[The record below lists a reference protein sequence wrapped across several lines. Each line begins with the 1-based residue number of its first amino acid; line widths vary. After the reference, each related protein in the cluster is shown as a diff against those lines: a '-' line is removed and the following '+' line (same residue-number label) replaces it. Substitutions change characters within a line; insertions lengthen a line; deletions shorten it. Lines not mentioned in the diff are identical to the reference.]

1 MVNAA
6 APHSLPLAQI
16 SNNDGPSDHGA
27 NNAIE
32 IGGEDFAPPANVSVP
47 ATNRPHAL
55 NATAPPFVPS
65 SLSFGTTSANHP
77 FPAYYAP
84 PQASALPCAAAHYA
98 YPPHYFP
105 APTAEQRIAGIFQTL
120 EDVARIAESIRAWV
134 QASPRAYV
142 RPELFALAHDVKRA
156 AGRAKQEA
164 RAITSETERYATM
177 QPKGEAHAITD
188 GLIVLEER
196 ARTVW
201 NICNGGLMTLGNVQY
216 LDTLKQQSAAI
227 ENYLAQRQLAANVS
241 PPPDASQLAMLP
253 QASSATN
260 APREEPNIVVQALSS
275 VQENC
280 SVVAPVVV
288 APAPPLSSAVAIAQ
302 AKTDPS
308 DARAALALSAPAT
321 EITPSPRKEF
331 SRPQG
336 APTNDG
342 WKVVENGR
350 ARPCKS
356 SVQEEAAPVS
366 LVRPSSPI
374 SLTPVDTPRATDSN
388 TAHLLASSATPEAPT
403 TAPVLSKKELRKAR
417 AVAEAAEIAA
427 ALAER
432 KLADREIKELQE
444 KCFSLVAE
452 THRLH
457 LEIIAADACA
467 LVTLLPQLAE
477 IRNRYDEA
485 IRKLEAILPIENL
498 LQTKKSQK
506 KSERLRS
513 VQPPLSFEALMQTK
527 AQEIFQIMLE
537 PNGAAMLLEKL
548 QQFAEEFK
556 DWAKQYVQ
564 SIVDRAP
571 RDVRIKARDRA
582 RAAND
587 LFHSLS
593 TMN

>member
-1 MVNAA
+1 MMNVA
-6 APHSLPLAQI
+6 APQPLPPAKT
-16 SNNDGPSDHGA
+16 SNNDGPPEHGA
-27 NNAIE
+27 NTIE
-32 IGGEDFAPPANVSVP
+32 IGGENFSPP

-55 NATAPPFVPS
+55 NAAARPFVPS

-77 FPAYYAP
+77 FPAYDAP
-84 PQASALPCAAAHYA
+84 PQASALPCEAAHYA
-98 YPPHYFP
+98 YPQYCFS
-105 APTAEQRIAGIFQTL
+105 APTVEQRIAGIFQTL
-120 EDVARIAESIRAWV
+120 EDVARIAESICTWV
-134 QASPRAYV
+134 QALSRAYV
-142 RPELFALAHDVKRA
+142 QPELFALAHDVKRA
-156 AGRAKQEA
+156 AGSAKKEA
-164 RAITSETERYATM
+164 RAITNETKCYATM
-177 QPKGEAHAITD
+177 QPGGEAHAITD

-201 NICNGGLMTLGNVQY
+201 NICNDGLMTLGNVQY
-216 LDTLKQQSAAI
+216 LGTLKQQSAAI
-227 ENYLAQRQLAANVS
+227 EYYLAQRQLAANVFQPS
-241 PPPDASQLAMLP
+241 EAPRLATLP
-253 QASSATN
+253 QVSPASN
-260 APREEPNIVVQALSS
+260 APSGKPQINAQALLL
-275 VQENC
+275 VQENQ
-280 SVVAPVVV
+280 SVVDAVVV
-288 APAPPLSSAVAIAQ
+288 APAPPLSSAVAKIN
-302 AKTDPS
+302 TS
-308 DARAALALSAPAT
+308 DARAALTLSASAT
-321 EITPSPRKEF
+321 ESTPSSSKDLA
-331 SRPQG
+331 RPQE
-336 APTNDG
+336 APKDDG
-342 WKVVENGR
+342 WKVVKNGR
-350 ARPCKS
+350 ALPCKS

-366 LVRPSSPI
+366 LVRSSSPI
-374 SLTPVDTPRATDSN
+374 PVISVTPVDIPSVTDLS
-388 TAHLLASSATPEAPT
+388 TAHLPASSSTPDAQT
-403 TAPVLSKKELRKAR
+403 TAPVLSRKALREAR
-417 AVAEAAEIAA
+417 AAADDAEIAA
-427 ALAER
+427 AWAER
-432 KLADREIKELQE
+432 QATEKKIKALQE
-444 KCFSLVAE
+444 ECCSHIE
-452 THRLH
+452 DTHRRH

-467 LVTLLPQLAE
+467 LVTLLPQLTE